1 MESAAAFSDIP
12 TPPVT
17 RDPEVTRSST
27 MARRVAFEAVAL
39 GLLGDQLL
47 RVGPTGIGPA
57 IWFLTA
63 TLALASLTR
72 HHART
77 SFTQRRILLGVL
89 SAMATVLAVR
99 EAEAIT
105 VCLLLGILSL
115 GALSVSSFRG
125 DLIEDLLDLP
135 VIHAVVGVARAW
147 IAGLVGAIPL
157 MLNDLRAEDS
167 SGRHLS
173 QRSAILRGTVI
184 TVPIVAVFVALF
196 AAADPTFEVLTNS
209 LQLDFGELLSHL
221 MLAGILTWIAA
232 GVLRHA
238 TLGLGAPY
246 ERPRD
251 IETLGRVEIGMVLGA
266 MTFVFTIFVAL
277 QLPRM
282 FAGEEFI
289 LRQTGLTYAGY
300 ARRGF
305 FELIAASSLTLAVI
319 AALRTVAVRDAR
331 ALRLL
336 RLLGGVL
343 IALVFV
349 ILQSA
354 LHRLALYIDAYG
366 WSVDRVYATAVI
378 VWLGICFAWSF
389 PTLLG
394 ARPQRFIAGALTAA
408 GVVLFTLVAI
418 NPAARVVHL
427 NAERARAGRPFD
439 FSYPLSRD
447 AAPALAAELPH
458 FPANMELTVT
468 DCSGLTIFVNQIDR
482 RSDWRAWTWSAWHA
496 DRAVASIDTWRAQR
510 CSSARGNHGQSLLP

>member
-1 MESAAAFSDIP
+1 MESAAAVSDLP
-12 TPPVT
+12 TPPPAV
-17 RDPEVTRSST
+17 DSEVTGSST
-27 MARRVAFEAVAL
+27 MGRRVAFEAVAL

-47 RVGPTGIGPA
+47 RVGLTGIGPA

-72 HHART
+72 HHAHT
-77 SFTQRRILLGVL
+77 STTQRRILLGVL
-89 SAMATVLAVR
+89 IAMATVLAVR
-99 EAEAIT
+99 EAEALT
-105 VCLLLGILSL
+105 VCLLLGILGL
-115 GALSVSSFRG
+115 GALSVSSFRA
-125 DLIEDLLDLP
+125 DLIEDLLELP
-135 VIHAVVGVARAW
+135 IIHALVGVARAW
-147 IAGLVGAIPL
+147 TAGLVGAIPL
-157 MLNDLRAEDS
+157 MLNDLRAEEP
-167 SGRHLS
+167 SGRQRS

-196 AAADPTFEVLTNS
+196 ASADPTFEVLANS

-221 MLAGILTWIAA
+221 MLAGLLTWIAA

-238 TLGLGAPY
+238 TLGLGVPH

-251 IETLGRVEIGMVLGA
+251 IETLGGVEIGMVLGA

-282 FAGEEFI
+282 FGGEEFI

-305 FELIAASSLTLAVI
+305 FELIFASSLTLAVL
-319 AALRTVAVRDAR
+319 AGLRSVAVQDARTVRM
-331 ALRLL
+331 L

-354 LHRLALYIDAYG
+354 LHRLALYVDAYG

-394 ARPQRFIAGALTAA
+394 ARPQRFVAGALVAA
-408 GVVLFTLVAI
+408 GLVLFTLVAI

-439 FSYPLSRD
+439 FSYRLGRD
-447 AAPALAAELPH
+447 AAPALAEELPR
-458 FPANMELTVT
+458 FPAYMELTVK
-468 DCSGLTIFVNQIDR
+468 DCNGLTLFVNRIDR
-482 RSDWRAWTWSAWHA
+482 RSDWRAWTWSAWRA
-496 DRAVASIDTWRAQR
+496 DRVVASIDTWRAQK
-510 CSSARGNHGQSLLP
+510 CSSARGRRLPPARS